1 MGYSPWGHKDLD
13 TSEQLYIH
21 THRVCGRNREQSCR
35 LGGQVVGDEAVKL
48 GRAQTPLDLVI
59 HAKEAAG
66 NHGVR
71 WAFLWELD
79 GRDAG
84 WGRKVTAS
92 SE

>member
-1 MGYSPWGHKDLD
+1 M
-13 TSEQLYIH
+13 
-21 THRVCGRNREQSCR
+21 
-35 LGGQVVGDEAVKL
+35 

-66 NHGVR
+66 SHGVR